1 MEEPSCQRTCL
12 PPRDPS
18 TDKQGL
24 VSRERSMRF
33 TGRDSVV
40 GFPVK
45 ACSPEDGK
53 RRPLGLLVCTDR
65 PERVCT
71 LHLLLCP
78 LLAARQRGD
87 VNPALRTCLACLAM
101 PRARPGT
108 GLCPTVPQGLPELL
122 QEAVQSLS
130 LKETIAL

>member
-18 TDKQGL
+18 TDKQEL

-45 ACSPEDGK
+45 VCSPEDGK

-71 LHLLLCP
+71 LHLPQCP
-78 LLAARQRGD
+78 LPTARQRGD
-87 VNPALRTCLACLAM
+87 ANPALRTCLTWLAM
-101 PRARPGT
+101 PRARPSA
-108 GLCPTVPQGLPELL
+108 GLCLAVPRGLPELL
-122 QEAVQSLS
+122 
-130 LKETIAL
+130 